1 MKINPDFIKQT
12 IGEQRVVMAVGETT
26 KTFNGILYLNKTS
39 ELLWDALQEQ
49 KTEADLAELLVSTYH
64 IELSQAQNDVKE
76 FIGTLQQVSAIKD

>member
-39 ELLWDALQEQ
+39 ELLWDALQEE